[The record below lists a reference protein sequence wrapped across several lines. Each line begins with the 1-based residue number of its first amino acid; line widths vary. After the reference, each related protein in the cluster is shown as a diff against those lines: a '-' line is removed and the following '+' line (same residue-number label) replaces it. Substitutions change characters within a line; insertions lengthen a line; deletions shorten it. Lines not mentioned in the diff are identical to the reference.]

1 MNKIT
6 CPECGATINVSE
18 ADYAAILQQVQNDE
32 LKSQVNSRVSEITR
46 HLEEKHGL
54 ETSNAVNTALMNA
67 EKKHQEELQALKQQL
82 EQKAVQ
88 IQQYRAEDCRRA

>member
-32 LKSQVNSRVSEITR
+32 LKSQVNSRENTK
-46 HLEEKHGL
+46 EK
-54 ETSNAVNTALMNA
+54 
-67 EKKHQEELQALKQQL
+67 
-82 EQKAVQ
+82 
-88 IQQYRAEDCRRA
+88 